1 MLGDL
6 LTMGLV
12 GSLRAVLALPLEHPF
27 EYLKTRKQNQPHLSA
42 RTLLLSDLRNFGFSQ
57 LYRGASVNLV
67 KEAVRSFYRLPAMVT
82 LPILIEERFSL
93 SYTKANAAAG
103 LLIALAES
111 CLLCPLERLKVWL
124 ITSPAHTSLS
134 AFFLQAGV
142 IHQLY
147 KGLAPVAARQVTSWV
162 TFLSSNAYLRRLL
175 GMHEDTGVEVWKLLW
190 ISLGS
195 AVVNIAF
202 VMPLDFIK
210 TRKQSFGQSEQSIL
224 QVLRS
229 ATQSAPTLPL
239 KVVRAYSG
247 STVRLL
253 HYILNAFLTTPL
265 LELFDRQTR
274 SKWVNAR

>member
-6 LTMGLV
+6 LTMGAV
-12 GSLRAVLALPLEHPF
+12 GSLRAVVSVPLEHPF
-27 EYLKTRKQNQPHLSA
+27 EYLKTRKQNQPQFSA
-42 RTLLLSDLRNFGFSQ
+42 RTLLISDLRTHGFFQ
-57 LYRGASVNLV
+57 LYRGASVNVV
-67 KEAVRSFYRLPAMVT
+67 KEAIRYFYRLPAMVT
-82 LPILIEERFSL
+82 LPILIEQRFTL
-93 SYTKANAAAG
+93 SYTQASAIAG
-103 LLIALAES
+103 LIIALGES
-111 CLLCPLERLKVWL
+111 CILCPLERLKVWL

-134 AFFLQAGV
+134 SFFLQSGV
-142 IHQLY
+142 THQLY
-147 KGLAPVAARQVTSWV
+147 KGLGPVAARQVTSWV

-175 GMHEDTGVEVWKLLW
+175 RMHEDREISIKKLFW

-195 AVVNIAF
+195 AVVNITF

-210 TRKQSFGQSEQSIL
+210 TRIQRFGQSEQSML

-229 ATQSAPTLPL
+229 ATQSAPTFPL
-239 KVVRAYSG
+239 KVAMAYSG

-274 SKWVNAR
+274 SKWVKAR

>member
-27 EYLKTRKQNQPHLSA
+27 EYLKTRKQSQPHLSA
-42 RTLLLSDLRNFGFSQ
+42 RTLLFSDLRNYGFLQ

-67 KEAVRSFYRLPAMVT
+67 KEAVRYFYRLPAMVT
-82 LPILIEERFSL
+82 LPILIEQRFSL
-93 SYTKANAAAG
+93 SYTKASAAAG
-103 LLIALAES
+103 LLIALGES
-111 CLLCPLERLKVWL
+111 CILCPLERLKVWL

-134 AFFLQAGV
+134 AFFLQTGV
-142 IHQLY
+142 VHQLY
-147 KGLAPVAARQVTSWV
+147 KGLSPVAARQVTSWV
-162 TFLSSNAYLRRLL
+162 SFLSSNAYLRRKLR
-175 GMHEDTGVEVWKLLW
+175 MDEDTGVDLWKLLW

-195 AVVNIAF
+195 AAVNITF
-202 VMPLDFIK
+202 VMPLDFVK
-210 TRKQSFGQSEQSIL
+210 TRTQRFGQSEQSIL

-239 KVVRAYSG
+239 KVAMAYSG